1 MRPKGQMPFTTIR
14 CRRCKSRRVMGT
26 ACPDCGLEPR
36 HGEVNSA
43 VVRRRQAVGVV
54 DAELKALSR
63 GVSGVRA
70 DQPQEELLTFVDAFG
85 THLGALV
92 DPAGRTEASA
102 GMALTLRRLDDL
114 VDVLGAASARRPGA
128 EARAYLAVAQELLQL
143 WPIYRDALT
152 TLDMVRA
159 KALGDI
165 GQSVLDNAPRF
176 LARARS
182 VAEATEVLGGQKV
195 EPSMARR
202 VVRAM
207 QILHPGVGWD
217 GLVAE
222 GARRARDAV
231 GVDVADGASVDFLV
245 LETVA
250 SAFFDPQAF
259 SSKLQEAVQ
268 ACAVPHR
275 LREIAAM
282 DGAVDGLEH
291 LRRDLFETAN
301 QFTQVAEQETRSA
314 AVVRRLAKTVGELY
328 ESAMPLLVWYRLL
341 TGAAQGRD
349 RYSKNLRD
357 LNSTDLVRK
366 IDHHLPLVS
375 ADMPAY
381 LRNSAHHGSAFD
393 FDEAS
398 ASVSIR
404 LASHNERM
412 DLADYLDRVLA
423 LLESLHAALWAL
435 GAALERSGVDVPLRV
450 DDAQYMGL
458 YMHDFAAWWLEQHFG
473 VDKVMSE
480 IEDGTWTIEA
490 DLPSTEAVK
499 TALALAQNAAPNV
512 ERVTVLTPGIPRH
525 PVEFDLDDY
534 DRYAEQAE
542 QGAAAVC
549 IAMLEFR
556 HRATRTGVCL
566 LTEADVEFAVL
577 ALANLLI
584 NSHPEMVTPL
594 RRARQLA
601 RTHGFDDLARLAASA
616 IATLRTGDTDGLL
629 REIGPRVATATAP
642 VLPTGP
648 VATVH
653 LSARSRTMQCAKE
666 PGFA

>member
-1 MRPKGQMPFTTIR
+1 MRPKDQMPFTTIR
-14 CRRCKSRRVMGT
+14 CRRCKARRVMGR
-26 ACPDCGLEPR
+26 ACSDCGLEPR
-36 HGEVNSA
+36 PGEVNSA

-54 DAELKALSR
+54 DAELEALSR
-63 GVSGVRA
+63 GISGVCA
-70 DQPQEELLTFVDAFG
+70 DEAQEELLAFADAFR

-92 DPAGRTEASA
+92 DPVGRTEASA
-102 GMALTLRRLDDL
+102 GMARTLRRLEDL
-114 VDVLGAASARRPGA
+114 VEVLDAASARRPGA

-143 WPIYRDALT
+143 WPIYREALT

-159 KALGDI
+159 KALGDK
-165 GQSVLDNAPRF
+165 GQSALDNAPRF
-176 LARARS
+176 LTHARN

-195 EPSMARR
+195 EPSMVRR
-202 VVRAM
+202 VIRAM
-207 QILHPGVGWD
+207 QILYPGVGWD

-222 GARRARDAV
+222 GACQARAAV
-231 GVDVADGASVDFLV
+231 GVDVADGAAVDFLV

-250 SAFFDPQAF
+250 LAFFDPQAF
-259 SSKLQEAVQ
+259 GSKLQEAVQ
-268 ACAVPHR
+268 ACAFPEH

-291 LRRDLFETAN
+291 LRRDLFETVN

-341 TGAAQGRD
+341 TGAAQGSD
-349 RYSKNLRD
+349 RYSRILRD
-357 LNSTDLVRK
+357 LNSTGLVRK
-366 IDHHLPLVS
+366 LDHHLPLVS
-375 ADMPAY
+375 ADMPTY
-381 LRNSAHHGSAFD
+381 LRNAAHHGSAFE

-404 LASHNERM
+404 LTSHNERM
-412 DLADYLDRVLA
+412 DLDDYLDRVLA
-423 LLESLHAALWAL
+423 FLESLHAALWAL
-435 GAALERSGVDVPLRV
+435 GMALERAGVEVPLEF

-473 VDKVMSE
+473 VDEVVSE
-480 IEDGTWTIEA
+480 IDDGTWTIEA
-490 DLPSTEAVK
+490 DLPSAEAVK
-499 TALALAQNAAPNV
+499 TALALAQNAAPSV
-512 ERVTVLTPGIPRH
+512 ERITVLTPGIPRE

-534 DRYAEQAE
+534 DHYAEHAE

-549 IAMLEFR
+549 IATLEFR

-566 LTEADVEFAVL
+566 LTEADVEFAIL

-584 NSHPEMVTPL
+584 NGQPEMVVPL

-601 RTHGFDDLARLAASA
+601 RIHGFDDLARLAASA
-616 IATLRTGDTDGLL
+616 IATLRTGETDGLL
-629 REIGPRVATATAP
+629 REIGPRAATATAP
-642 VLPTGP
+642 ALPTGP

-653 LSARSRTMQCAKE
+653 LSARPRATQCAE
-666 PGFA
+666 GLDAI